1 MTSTSTGYQASADF
15 VLKSTDSLISRSSI
29 TALYTSNAD
38 VKWYNSKNPLPE
50 KAYLAYKNF
59 DDTFDFKR
67 TYSVST
73 YPWIKIDTDSYRDR
87 MGDWDLNGNTSAS
100 NNSTQG
106 LCSSLKEAY
115 KINGAPLWPET
126 YKKYTPSNNT
136 RTPIEPELTTNP
148 NVEEIDNDD
157 HIKPQTV

>member
-38 VKWYNSKNPLPE
+38 IKWYNSKNPLPE

-87 MGDWDLNGNTSAS
+87 MGD
-100 NNSTQG
+100 
-106 LCSSLKEAY
+106 
-115 KINGAPLWPET
+115 
-126 YKKYTPSNNT
+126 
-136 RTPIEPELTTNP
+136 
-148 NVEEIDNDD
+148 
-157 HIKPQTV
+157 